1 VSDAAVGTW
10 RFHAVRPDGS
20 PHAGAVMAASHAAA
34 VALVASQGLHP
45 VRVSRE
51 SRGGGALRAR
61 PADQALGL
69 RALATLLGAG
79 LPTARALA
87 VLEGLVPACWTA
99 ALPALRAQIENGASL
114 AASLRASPLALP
126 AHVVS
131 IVEAGEESGGIAAAV
146 ETGAQLLEARAEAST
161 ALWNALSYPI
171 LLALSG
177 AASIALLVGVV
188 LPRFAGLLTDSG
200 QALPPTTRLMLSAAD
215 AAKGGAIPL
224 LVTAAV
230 AAVAWRAW
238 TAQASG
244 KRQWHSILLSL
255 PLAGPARRSAVAAR
269 ACSTLAALLSTGV
282 SLSAALP
289 WAAQATGD
297 ASVEAALMGA
307 RRRIV
312 EGEAFSAALQA
323 ERALTVTAVRFARI
337 GEETGEL
344 GTMLAHA
351 ARVESA
357 DALRRLRRLT
367 GLIEPVMILL
377 FGGMVM
383 LVAAALLQA
392 IYGLKLSV

>member
-1 VSDAAVGTW
+1 VSDAAVGTY
-10 RFHAVRPDGS
+10 RFQAVRRDGS
-20 PHAGAVMAASHAAA
+20 LQAGAVMASSHAAA

-51 SRGGGALRAR
+51 ARGAGGFRAR
-61 PADQALGL
+61 PGDQAQGL

-79 LPTARALA
+79 LPTARAMA

-114 AASLRASPLALP
+114 ASALRASPLALP
-126 AHVVS
+126 AYVVS
-131 IVEAGEESGGIAAAV
+131 IIEAGEASGGIAAAV
-146 ETGAQLLEARAEAST
+146 ETGAQLLEARAEASK
-161 ALWNALSYPI
+161 ALWNAMSYPI
-171 LLALSG
+171 LLAVSG

-188 LPRFAGLLTDSG
+188 LPRFASLLTDSG
-200 QALPPTTRLMLSAAD
+200 ETLPPTTRLLLTAAD
-215 AAKGGAIPL
+215 AAQAGAVPAL
-224 LVTAAV
+224 FAAAV
-230 AAVAWRAW
+230 AAIAWRAW
-238 TAQASG
+238 TAQAAG
-244 KRQWHSILLSL
+244 RRQWHSLLLSL
-255 PLAGPARRSAVAAR
+255 PLAGSARRSAVTAR

-282 SLSAALP
+282 TLSAALP

-297 ASVEAALMGA
+297 ASVEAALVGT

-344 GTMLAHA
+344 AGMLGHA

-367 GLIEPVMILL
+367 GLIEPAMILL